1 MNIAKGNY
9 LSINQIADQYGL
21 GQKNGAA
28 ASVRE
33 DRTFAEI
40 LAEKRD
46 NLKEASGLNFSKHAA
61 QRLSERNIEMSSE
74 QLGRLASGVDRA
86 GKKGINDS
94 LVMVDDLAFI
104 VNTKSQTVV
113 TAMDAKDTKDSV
125 FSNIDGA
132 VIA

>member
-21 GQKNGAA
+21 GQKSGAA

-46 NLKEASGLNFSKHAA
+46 NLREETGLNFSKHATR
-61 QRLSERNIEMSSE
+61 RLAERNINMSSS
-74 QLGRLASGVDRA
+74 QLERLAGGVTKA
-86 GKKGINDS
+86 EKKGINDP

-113 TAMDAKDTKDSV
+113 TAMDAKDTKENV
-125 FSNIDGA
+125 FSNIDGV
-132 VIA
+132 VIM